1 MKPVDLPSQV
11 CLSNRFDVL
20 ADQQADHFQTPAI
33 STGSMEPAD
42 LPSQVCLIVSCQK
55 KLISMKYLACP
66 RSISGKHWNVLSQ
79 IAGPCALH

>member
-1 MKPVDLPSQV
+1 MEPVGLPSQV

-20 ADQQADHFQTPAI
+20 ADKQADHFQTPAI

-42 LPSQVCLIVSCQK
+42 LPSQVCLIVSSK
-55 KLISMKYLACP
+55 NKLTSMKYLACLTP
-66 RSISGKHWNVLSQ
+66 ISGKHGNVLSQ